1 MSSWISRAKFIM
13 EGKSPKITQKDLIK
27 VMGKTT
33 RGAVGHYFTGR
44 SRPTLDQL
52 EDLAK
57 YLGVSL
63 SWLVSDNGDNAAVDD
78 ETLQMC
84 LELVM
89 MLKQIQINNFHLCQQ
104 LVWQLTCIEM
114 PKMVKK
120 LTRKALQIL

>member
-63 SWLVSDNGDNAAVDD
+63 SWLVSATFIFVSSSHGSLPVS
-78 ETLQMC
+78 
-84 LELVM
+84 
-89 MLKQIQINNFHLCQQ
+89 KCQR
-104 LVWQLTCIEM
+104 W
-114 PKMVKK
+114 
-120 LTRKALQIL
+120 

>member
-120 LTRKALQIL
+120 LTRKALRIL